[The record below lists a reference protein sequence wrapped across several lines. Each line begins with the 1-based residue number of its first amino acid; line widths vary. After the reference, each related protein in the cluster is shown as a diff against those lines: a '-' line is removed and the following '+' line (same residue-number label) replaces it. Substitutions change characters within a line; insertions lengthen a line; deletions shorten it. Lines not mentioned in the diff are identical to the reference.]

1 MNYYQKPKDRYQEN
15 KQADEFRPDEQRI
28 NKILGG
34 DAQEMNT
41 YAEELARHF
50 LSGRDQEKLSTSQ
63 IRTILSEI
71 QKMKKYDK
79 NQVQLLRPKLAY
91 AAGRHKG
98 RVKDFYTLFEAAVKQ
113 TNEKNFKMFQNFIEA
128 IVAYHKFQGGK

>member
-1 MNYYQKPKDRYQEN
+1 MNYNQTYAFN
-15 KQADEFRPDEQRI
+15 PDAQRI
-28 NKILGG
+28 SKILNG
-34 DAQEMNT
+34 DAEEMNT
-41 YAEELARHF
+41 YADALAKHF
-50 LSGRDQEKLSTSQ
+50 LSGREQEKLSTSQ

-79 NQVQLLRPKLAY
+79 NQLQLLRPKLAY
-91 AAGRHKG
+91 AAGRHRG

>member
-1 MNYYQKPKDRYQEN
+1 MNYNQTRDFNQSFNPN
-15 KQADEFRPDEQRI
+15 AQRI
-28 NKILGG
+28 SKILNG
-34 DAQEMNT
+34 DAEEMNT

-50 LSGRDQEKLSTSQ
+50 SSGKEQEKLSTSQ

-79 NQVQLLRPKLAY
+79 NQLQLLRPKLAY
-91 AAGRHKG
+91 AAGRHRG

-128 IVAYHKFQGGK
+128 IVAYHKYQGGK

>member
-1 MNYYQKPKDRYQEN
+1 MSYNQVRDFNQNFNPN
-15 KQADEFRPDEQRI
+15 AQRI
-28 NKILGG
+28 SKILNG
-34 DAQEMNT
+34 DAEEMNT
-41 YAEELARHF
+41 YAEELARYF

-79 NQVQLLRPKLAY
+79 NQLQLLRPKLAY
-91 AAGRHKG
+91 AAGRHRG

>member
-1 MNYYQKPKDRYQEN
+1 MSYYQSRDFNQSFNPN
-15 KQADEFRPDEQRI
+15 AQRI
-28 NKILGG
+28 SKILNG
-34 DAQEMNT
+34 DAEEMNT

-50 LSGRDQEKLSTSQ
+50 SSGKDQERLSTSQ

-79 NQVQLLRPKLAY
+79 NQLQLLRPKLAY